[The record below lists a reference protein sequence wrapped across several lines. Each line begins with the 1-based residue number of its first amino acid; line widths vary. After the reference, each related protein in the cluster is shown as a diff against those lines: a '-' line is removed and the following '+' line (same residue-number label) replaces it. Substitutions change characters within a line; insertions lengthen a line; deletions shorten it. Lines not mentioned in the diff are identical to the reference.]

1 MPLFSRPASCP
12 PRGGSRRAIA
22 PAARR
27 RWREPARRVDRS
39 CFLVVAAAVRAS
51 ARHEIGEELRLDG
64 ALFVRQLESR
74 SQHLVAA
81 TRLRIKKPRA
91 PSSRTVV
98 FFNDVSFPNRDN
110 IRHHVYS
117 FSSPKKFELPLY
129 IGTPAAPVLF
139 DKPGVV
145 ALGSNIH
152 DWMLAYIY
160 VVTTPYFAKTAADG
174 KARLDGLTPGT
185 CEALFGSRGCAATP
199 RRQRSRSGGRAAG
212 ARLLHPTPTREH
224 REASFPGMVAQEAPL
239 RPVIDRPN
247 PGQESPKLLIFL
259 KIQTRYQICPYGLPW
274 TTLSEAPG
282 SKARIGSSSAI
293 CSAWESCF

>member
-1 MPLFSRPASCP
+1 MPLFSPPASGQ

-22 PAARR
+22 PATRR
-27 RWREPARRVDRS
+27 GGVSPRGAIDRS

-51 ARHEIGEELRLDG
+51 APHEIGEELRLDG

-74 SQHLVAA
+74 SQRLVAA

-91 PSSRTVV
+91 PSSRTVA
-98 FFNDVSFPNRDN
+98 FFNDPVSFPNRDN

-174 KARLDGLTPGT
+174 KGRLDGLAPGT
-185 CEALFGSRGCAATP
+185 YEARVWQPRMRGGTDKTAQPVTL
-199 RRQRSRSGGRAAG
+199 AAG
-212 ARLLHPTPTREH
+212 ELAQ
-224 REASFPGMVAQEAPL
+224 VAFVVSLKAEWRVPRAP
-239 RPVIDRPN
+239 DSYK
-247 PGQESPKLLIFL
+247 GAQ
-259 KIQTRYQICPYGLPW
+259 
-274 TTLSEAPG
+274 G
-282 SKARIGSSSAI
+282 S
-293 CSAWESCF
+293 